1 MADRFQ
7 TSIVIPVFN
16 EAANLEKLL
25 AKINAL
31 ELAGAEIVVVDDGS
45 TDGSAYR
52 GMAGRR
58 HGRSPPL

>member
-25 AKINAL
+25 EKINAL
-31 ELAGAEIVVVDDGS
+31 GLSNANASRIVGDDS
-45 TDGSAYR
+45 
-52 GMAGRR
+52 RR
-58 HGRSPPL
+58 D

>member
-25 AKINAL
+25 EKINAF
-31 ELAGAEIVVVDDGS
+31 ELAGAEDKS
-45 TDGSAYR
+45 
-52 GMAGRR
+52 
-58 HGRSPPL
+58 